1 MKDKKRIPSS
11 KSYRRLILVANNVKV
26 GSEQLGNFRFCYGT
40 DTIFLQYIHP
50 WGGGC
55 NQQSNPDGSPG
66 AGPGG
71 SNGGTP
77 IPYLTFIVGTDHSLL
92 AVWQQYRPIGAVWL
106 RPNGPECRCNVR
118 VSPARLR

>member
-1 MKDKKRIPSS
+1 MYVIFKLISLLQWNQELVSS
-11 KSYRRLILVANNVKV
+11 GQKSEV
-26 GSEQLGNFRFCYGT
+26 
-40 DTIFLQYIHP
+40 YIYFNRSVE
-50 WGGGC
+50 GGGC

-106 RPNGPECRCNVR
+106 
-118 VSPARLR
+118 L